1 MKTIWR
7 DACVETPDCW
17 DEFKDKLFV
26 VYTAPIWQGIVDI
39 ANGSYSMAT
48 WDKDNKT
55 QKNIPKGNL
64 VLEWTTFDRLW

>member
-17 DEFKDKLFV
+17 DEYKDKLFV
-26 VYTAPIWQGIVDI
+26 VYTAPVYRGIVDI

-55 QKNIPKGNL
+55 WKNIRKGNL
-64 VLEWTTFDRLW
+64 VLEWTTFDKLW